1 MATAKDYGRV
11 IGKAWDGV
19 SGKQMRNVWPNHA
32 KSYIRAFWK
41 SQAGRK
47 FPYKIRIGSGNRS
60 TWLSSGV
67 FTVNPD
73 QGWHDINHDMSHFVH
88 RRLTGKSHAGN
99 HMSRERDGAALIRK
113 RFLEEEPYQEKKPE
127 VNLVAKRAV
136 SVDRRIVGWEK
147 KLKRAKTALKKLK
160 KQKRYYVKKLA
171 DDRLNFTLER
181 KPRKKPAKR
190 LNIFEFGEKHGVNV
204 EKEDWGEGAY
214 SYYVTPKDFVE
225 TEADPYYGD
234 HYVHDAKE
242 ARERIL
248 HYASAASPLTPLR
261 TDGS

>member
-1 MATAKDYGRV
+1 MATAEDYGRV
-11 IGKAWDGV
+11 MGKAWDGV
-19 SGKQMRNVWPNHA
+19 SGKQMRNVWPTHA

-41 SQAGRK
+41 SQTGRK
-47 FPYKIRIGSGNRS
+47 FPYKIRIGSGNRD

-88 RRLTGKSHAGN
+88 RRMTGKAHAGG

-113 RFLEEEPYQEKKPE
+113 RFLEEGPPPVKPKE
-127 VNLVAKRAV
+127 NLIEKRAA

-190 LNIFEFGEKHGVNV
+190 LNIFEFGEKHGVKV
-204 EKEDWGEGAY
+204 EKEQWEGYY
-214 SYYVTPKDFVE
+214 SYYVTPLVGCD
-225 TEADPYYGD
+225 TDDDPYYGD
-234 HYVHDAKE
+234 HTVHDAKE
-242 ARERIL
+242 ARERVL
-248 HYASAASPLTPLR
+248 VYAKVTAPSVP
-261 TDGS
+261 GG

>member
-1 MATAKDYGRV
+1 MATAKDYIRV
-11 IGKAWDGV
+11 MGKAWGDV
-19 SGKQMRNVWPNHA
+19 SPEQMRNVWESHA
-32 KSYIRAFWK
+32 KSYVRAFWK
-41 SQAGRK
+41 QEIGVK
-47 FPYKIRIGSGNRS
+47 FSWKIRIGSGNRN
-60 TWLSSGV
+60 TWLQGNV
-67 FTVNPD
+67 FTVNPKA
-73 QGWHDINHDMSHFVH
+73 GWRDINHDMSHFIH
-88 RRLTGKSHAGN
+88 WRKTGLSHKGN
-99 HMSRERDGAALIRK
+99 HMSVERDGAQLIKR
-113 RFLEEEPYQEKKPE
+113 RFLESGPKPKKAKPE
-127 VNLVAKRAV
+127 VSVVAKRAA

-171 DDRLNFTLER
+171 EDRLNFRLE
-181 KPRKKPAKR
+181 PRKRAKR
-190 LNIFEFGEKHGVNV
+190 LNIFEFGEKHGVDV

-248 HYASAASPLTPLR
+248 HYASKVTPPP
-261 TDGS
+261 GG